1 MDLLVRR
8 DAAKPPAR
16 KHLPRRLLHG
26 VGSDGEEDVARQL
39 HQQEAQLLGRRP
51 RQRLA
56 DEAVRGLQLR
66 RQPAPGPAAV
76 KLIATFALAS
86 GLAVAGPAQA
96 GVLEIG
102 DDGTVKTLGDTPGA
116 TWTTDDQQEVTA
128 EASDDI
134 VIPDKA
140 VTVLADRGWSGG
152 YAQAMVEIAKA
163 NDISPYL
170 LEAVVWQESRWN
182 PAARSRAGA
191 IGLAQLMPGTARDLG
206 VDPND
211 PLQNLSGGA
220 RYLRQQL
227 NRFDGNV
234 EKALAAYN
242 AGPGRVMTAGGIPSI
257 PETQAYVRAIVAR
270 LAANSTLEGER
281 Q

>member
-1 MDLLVRR
+1 VIGVR
-8 DAAKPPAR
+8 
-16 KHLPRRLLHG
+16 
-26 VGSDGEEDVARQL
+26 
-39 HQQEAQLLGRRP
+39 
-51 RQRLA
+51 
-56 DEAVRGLQLR
+56 
-66 RQPAPGPAAV
+66 
-76 KLIATFALAS
+76 LIALAAAFGS
-86 GLAVAGPAQA
+86 AGAARAEVIEVGA
-96 GVLEIG
+96 G
-102 DDGTVKTLGDTPGA
+102 GTVKVLSDAPNA
-116 TWTTDDQQEVTA
+116 TWASTDQIDQV
-128 EASDDI
+128 EAIEGGAD
-134 VIPDKA
+134 VPATA
-140 VTVLADRGWSGG
+140 VTVLTEQGWSGA
-152 YAQAMVEIAKA
+152 YANALVEVARA

-182 PAARSRAGA
+182 PSARSRAGA

-206 VDPND
+206 VDPRD
-211 PLQNLSGGA
+211 PIQNLAGGA

-270 LAANSTLEGER
+270 LAANSIQEGKR

>member
-1 MDLLVRR
+1 MTL
-8 DAAKPPAR
+8 
-16 KHLPRRLLHG
+16 
-26 VGSDGEEDVARQL
+26 
-39 HQQEAQLLGRRP
+39 
-51 RQRLA
+51 
-56 DEAVRGLQLR
+56 
-66 RQPAPGPAAV
+66 
-76 KLIATFALAS
+76 ALAS
-86 GLAVAGPAQA
+86 SLALAGTAQA
-96 GVLEIG
+96 EVLEIG
-102 DDGTVKTLGDTPGA
+102 PGGKVKTLSDMPNA
-116 TWTTDDQQEVTA
+116 TWV
-128 EASDDI
+128 SDDELQTDGDGI

-140 VTVLADRGWSGG
+140 VTVLTERGWAGD
-152 YAQAMVEIAKA
+152 YAQALVEVAKA
-163 NDISPYL
+163 NEISPYL

-270 LAANSTLEGER
+270 LAANSTMEGER

>member
-1 MDLLVRR
+1 M
-8 DAAKPPAR
+8 
-16 KHLPRRLLHG
+16 
-26 VGSDGEEDVARQL
+26 S
-39 HQQEAQLLGRRP
+39 
-51 RQRLA
+51 
-56 DEAVRGLQLR
+56 LR
-66 RQPAPGPAAV
+66 
-76 KLIATFALAS
+76 LIALAAALGFA
-86 GLAVAGPAQA
+86 GGAQA
-96 GVLEIG
+96 EVIEIG
-102 DDGTVKTLGDTPGA
+102 AGGTVKVLSDAPNSA
-116 TWTTDDQQEVTA
+116 WASTDQADAVDPIELVEGGTEVPA
-128 EASDDI
+128 G
-134 VIPDKA
+134 A
-140 VTVLADRGWSGG
+140 VTVLTEQGWSGA
-152 YAQAMVEIAKA
+152 YAQALVEVAKA

-182 PAARSRAGA
+182 PSARSRAGA

-206 VDPND
+206 VDPRD
-211 PLQNLSGGA
+211 PIQNLSGGA

-270 LAANSTLEGER
+270 LAANSIQEGKR

>member
-1 MDLLVRR
+1 MVL
-8 DAAKPPAR
+8 
-16 KHLPRRLLHG
+16 
-26 VGSDGEEDVARQL
+26 
-39 HQQEAQLLGRRP
+39 
-51 RQRLA
+51 
-56 DEAVRGLQLR
+56 
-66 RQPAPGPAAV
+66 
-76 KLIATFALAS
+76 ALAS
-86 GLAVAGPAQA
+86 GLAWASSTQA
-96 GVLEIG
+96 EVLEIG
-102 DDGTVKTLGDTPGA
+102 PGGAVKTLMDSPGA
-116 TWTTDDQQEVTA
+116 AWSSDEQVQAQDR
-128 EASDDI
+128 ASDGI

-140 VTVLADRGWSGG
+140 MTVLAERGWSGD
-152 YAQAMVEIAKA
+152 YAQALLEVAKA

-182 PAARSRAGA
+182 PGARSRAGA

-270 LAANSTLEGER
+270 LAANSTMEGER

>member
-1 MDLLVRR
+1 MKVR
-8 DAAKPPAR
+8 
-16 KHLPRRLLHG
+16 
-26 VGSDGEEDVARQL
+26 
-39 HQQEAQLLGRRP
+39 
-51 RQRLA
+51 
-56 DEAVRGLQLR
+56 
-66 RQPAPGPAAV
+66 
-76 KLIATFALAS
+76 LIALAAALGS
-86 GLAVAGPAQA
+86 AGAAQA
-96 GVLEIG
+96 EVIEVGAGGTLRVLS
-102 DDGTVKTLGDTPGA
+102 DAPNA
-116 TWTTDDQQEVTA
+116 TWASTDQADAIDQVELIEGGTEVPA
-128 EASDDI
+128 N
-134 VIPDKA
+134 A
-140 VTVLADRGWSGG
+140 VTVLTEQGWSGA
-152 YAQAMVEIAKA
+152 YAQALVEVAKA

-182 PAARSRAGA
+182 PSARSRAGA

-206 VDPND
+206 VDPRD
-211 PLQNLSGGA
+211 PVQNLSGGA

-270 LAANSTLEGER
+270 LAANSIQEGTR

>member
-1 MDLLVRR
+1 MRFL
-8 DAAKPPAR
+8 
-16 KHLPRRLLHG
+16 
-26 VGSDGEEDVARQL
+26 
-39 HQQEAQLLGRRP
+39 
-51 RQRLA
+51 
-56 DEAVRGLQLR
+56 
-66 RQPAPGPAAV
+66 
-76 KLIATFALAS
+76 ALAV
-86 GLAVAGPAQA
+86 GLAWVEAAQA
-96 GVLEIG
+96 EVMEMGSGGV
-102 DDGTVKTLGDTPGA
+102 VRTLGDSPNA
-116 TWTTDDQQEVTA
+116 TWVSTDEVELVA
-128 EASDDI
+128 AGADVPAS
-134 VIPDKA
+134 A
-140 VTVLADRGWSGG
+140 VTVLTEKGWSGD
-152 YAQAMVEIAKA
+152 YAEALVEIAKA

-182 PAARSRAGA
+182 PAAVSRAGA

-206 VDPND
+206 VDPRD
-211 PLQNLSGGA
+211 PVQNLAGGA

-270 LAANSTLEGER
+270 LAANSIQEGKR

>member
-1 MDLLVRR
+1 MRLTLV
-8 DAAKPPAR
+8 
-16 KHLPRRLLHG
+16 L
-26 VGSDGEEDVARQL
+26 
-39 HQQEAQLLGRRP
+39 
-51 RQRLA
+51 
-56 DEAVRGLQLR
+56 
-66 RQPAPGPAAV
+66 
-76 KLIATFALAS
+76 ALAS
-86 GLAVAGPAQA
+86 GLAWAGLAQA
-96 GVLEIG
+96 EVLEIG
-102 DDGTVKTLGDTPGA
+102 PGGAVKTLGDLPGA
-116 TWTTDDQQEVTA
+116 TWSDNDQEHA
-128 EASDDI
+128 EGDGI
-134 VIPDKA
+134 VIPDEA
-140 VTVLADRGWSGG
+140 VTVLAERGWSGD
-152 YAQAMVEIAKA
+152 YSQALVEVANA

-182 PAARSRAGA
+182 PAARSRVGA

-257 PETQAYVRAIVAR
+257 PETQTYVRAIVAR
-270 LAANSTLEGER
+270 LAANSTLEGPR

>member
-1 MDLLVRR
+1 VIRVR
-8 DAAKPPAR
+8 
-16 KHLPRRLLHG
+16 
-26 VGSDGEEDVARQL
+26 
-39 HQQEAQLLGRRP
+39 
-51 RQRLA
+51 
-56 DEAVRGLQLR
+56 
-66 RQPAPGPAAV
+66 
-76 KLIATFALAS
+76 LIALAAALGS
-86 GLAVAGPAQA
+86 AGAAQA
-96 GVLEIG
+96 EVLEVG
-102 DDGTVKTLGDTPGA
+102 AGGTVKVLSDTPNASWSSTDQADQVEAIESGA
-116 TWTTDDQQEVTA
+116 DVPAT
-128 EASDDI
+128 
-134 VIPDKA
+134 A
-140 VTVLADRGWSGG
+140 VTVLAEQGWSGA
-152 YAQAMVEIAKA
+152 YAQALVEVARA

-182 PAARSRAGA
+182 PSARSRAGA

-206 VDPND
+206 VDPRD
-211 PLQNLSGGA
+211 PIQNLAGGA

-270 LAANSTLEGER
+270 LAANSIQEGKR

>member
-1 MDLLVRR
+1 MFL
-8 DAAKPPAR
+8 
-16 KHLPRRLLHG
+16 
-26 VGSDGEEDVARQL
+26 
-39 HQQEAQLLGRRP
+39 
-51 RQRLA
+51 
-56 DEAVRGLQLR
+56 
-66 RQPAPGPAAV
+66 
-76 KLIATFALAS
+76 ALAS
-86 GLAVAGPAQA
+86 GLALAGTAQA
-96 GVLEIG
+96 EVLEIG
-102 DDGTVKTLGDTPGA
+102 PGGKVKTLSDSPNA
-116 TWTTDDQQEVTA
+116 TWSSNDEQLQA
-128 EASDDI
+128 EGDGI

-140 VTVLADRGWSGG
+140 VTVLTERGWAGD
-152 YAQAMVEIAKA
+152 YAQALVEVAKA
-163 NDISPYL
+163 NELSPYL

-270 LAANSTLEGER
+270 LAANSTMEGER

>member
-1 MDLLVRR
+1 MI
-8 DAAKPPAR
+8 
-16 KHLPRRLLHG
+16 
-26 VGSDGEEDVARQL
+26 
-39 HQQEAQLLGRRP
+39 
-51 RQRLA
+51 
-56 DEAVRGLQLR
+56 AVR
-66 RQPAPGPAAV
+66 
-76 KLIATFALAS
+76 LIALAAALGS
-86 GLAVAGPAQA
+86 AGAAQA
-96 GVLEIG
+96 EVLEIG
-102 DDGTVKTLGDTPGA
+102 TGGAVKVLSDSPNA
-116 TWTTDDQQEVTA
+116 TWASTDRTDPVEAIGDGAEVPAT
-128 EASDDI
+128 
-134 VIPDKA
+134 A
-140 VTVLADRGWSGG
+140 VTVLTEQGWSGA
-152 YAQAMVEIAKA
+152 YATALVEVAKA

-182 PAARSRAGA
+182 PSARSRAGA

-206 VDPND
+206 VDPRD
-211 PLQNLSGGA
+211 PVQNLSGGA

-270 LAANSTLEGER
+270 LAANSIQEGKR

>member
-1 MDLLVRR
+1 L
-8 DAAKPPAR
+8 DASAAA
-16 KHLPRRLLHG
+16 G
-26 VGSDGEEDVARQL
+26 A
-39 HQQEAQLLGRRP
+39 
-51 RQRLA
+51 
-56 DEAVRGLQLR
+56 EAVILIR
-66 RQPAPGPAAV
+66 
-76 KLIATFALAS
+76 LIALAAALGS
-86 GLAVAGPAQA
+86 AGAAQA
-96 GVLEIG
+96 EVLEVGAGGI
-102 DDGTVKTLGDTPGA
+102 VKVLSDIPNA
-116 TWTTDDQQEVTA
+116 TWASTDQVDEVAPIEGGTDVP
-128 EASDDI
+128 AS
-134 VIPDKA
+134 A
-140 VTVLADRGWSGG
+140 VTVLTEKGWSGA
-152 YAQAMVEIAKA
+152 YANALMEIAKA

-182 PAARSRAGA
+182 PSAVSRAGA

-206 VDPND
+206 VDPRD
-211 PLQNLSGGA
+211 PVQNLSGGA

-270 LAANSTLEGER
+270 LAANSIQEGKR

>member
-1 MDLLVRR
+1 M
-8 DAAKPPAR
+8 
-16 KHLPRRLLHG
+16 
-26 VGSDGEEDVARQL
+26 
-39 HQQEAQLLGRRP
+39 
-51 RQRLA
+51 
-56 DEAVRGLQLR
+56 
-66 RQPAPGPAAV
+66 
-76 KLIATFALAS
+76 KLIATLALAS
-86 GLAVAGPAQA
+86 GLAWAGPAQA
-96 GVLEIG
+96 EVLEIG
-102 DDGTVKTLGDTPGA
+102 PGGAVKTLSDSPGA
-116 TWTTDDQQEVTA
+116 SWSSGDEQAQPDG
-128 EASDDI
+128 DGI

-140 VTVLADRGWSGG
+140 VTVLAERGWSGD
-152 YAQAMVEIAKA
+152 YAQALVEIAKA
-163 NDISPYL
+163 NEISPYL

-182 PAARSRAGA
+182 PSARSRAGA

-270 LAANSTLEGER
+270 LAANSTLEGLR

>member
-1 MDLLVRR
+1 MKVR
-8 DAAKPPAR
+8 
-16 KHLPRRLLHG
+16 
-26 VGSDGEEDVARQL
+26 
-39 HQQEAQLLGRRP
+39 
-51 RQRLA
+51 
-56 DEAVRGLQLR
+56 
-66 RQPAPGPAAV
+66 
-76 KLIATFALAS
+76 LIALAAALGS
-86 GLAVAGPAQA
+86 AGAAQA
-96 GVLEIG
+96 EVIEVGAG
-102 DDGTVKTLGDTPGA
+102 GTVRVLSDAPNA
-116 TWTTDDQQEVTA
+116 TWASTDQADAIDQVELIEGGTEVPA
-128 EASDDI
+128 N
-134 VIPDKA
+134 A
-140 VTVLADRGWSGG
+140 VTVLTEQGWSGA
-152 YAQAMVEIAKA
+152 YAQALVEVAKA

-182 PAARSRAGA
+182 PSARSRAGA

-206 VDPND
+206 VDPRD
-211 PLQNLSGGA
+211 PVQNLSGGA

-270 LAANSTLEGER
+270 LAANSIQEGTR

>member
-1 MDLLVRR
+1 
-8 DAAKPPAR
+8 
-16 KHLPRRLLHG
+16 
-26 VGSDGEEDVARQL
+26 
-39 HQQEAQLLGRRP
+39 
-51 RQRLA
+51 
-56 DEAVRGLQLR
+56 
-66 RQPAPGPAAV
+66 V
-76 KLIATFALAS
+76 KLKLFLALAS
-86 GLAVAGPAQA
+86 GLALAGTAQA
-96 GVLEIG
+96 EVLEIG
-102 DDGTVKTLGDTPGA
+102 PGGKVKTLSDSPNA
-116 TWTTDDQQEVTA
+116 TWS
-128 EASDDI
+128 SDDDEQQTDGDGI
-134 VIPDKA
+134 VIPDGA
-140 VTVLADRGWSGG
+140 VTVLTERGWAGD
-152 YAQAMVEIAKA
+152 YAQTLVEVAKA
-163 NDISPYL
+163 NEISPYL

-270 LAANSTLEGER
+270 LAANSTMEGER

>member
-1 MDLLVRR
+1 MRSFLT
-8 DAAKPPAR
+8 
-16 KHLPRRLLHG
+16 
-26 VGSDGEEDVARQL
+26 
-39 HQQEAQLLGRRP
+39 
-51 RQRLA
+51 LA
-56 DEAVRGLQLR
+56 SML
-66 RQPAPGPAAV
+66 
-76 KLIATFALAS
+76 ALA
-86 GLAVAGPAQA
+86 GTAQA
-96 GVLEIG
+96 EVLEIG
-102 DDGTVKTLGDTPGA
+102 PGGKVKMLSDAPNA
-116 TWTTDDQQEVTA
+116 TWSLEDEQQI
-128 EASDDI
+128 DGDGI
-134 VIPDKA
+134 VIPDRA
-140 VTVLADRGWSGG
+140 VTVLTERGWAGD
-152 YAQAMVEIAKA
+152 YAQALVEVAQA
-163 NDISPYL
+163 NEISPYL

-211 PLQNLSGGA
+211 PLENLSGGA

-270 LAANSTLEGER
+270 LAANSMMKGER